1 MSFSDTDSTPPMSPM
16 MTDSGHFGLADAH
29 RPAPAEIAVGRWSD
43 AEHDLFLVGLDKYGR
58 EWKDIADVVRT
69 RTVVQVRTHA
79 QK

>member
-16 MTDSGHFGLADAH
+16 MTDSDVPEHGHLG
-29 RPAPAEIAVGRWSD
+29 PAPAEIAVGRWSD
-43 AEHDLFLVGLDKYGR
+43 AEHDLFLVGLHKYGR